1 MWLLFNHMLIYLL
14 IVGEKPV
21 LKLLIKKIL
30 ILIYNLLTISLLC
43 LMAFL
48 NRNFSIIIK
57 TAARLFLFSKAENQ
71 KKPLSVMR

>member
-14 IVGEKPV
+14 IVGEKPD
-21 LKLLIKKIL
+21 
-30 ILIYNLLTISLLC
+30 LLTISLLC

-57 TAARLFLFSKAENQ
+57 TAARLFLFSKVENQ
-71 KKPLSVMR
+71 KKRLSLMR

>member
-21 LKLLIKKIL
+21 H
-30 ILIYNLLTISLLC
+30 LLTISLLC